1 MQPSLSQ
8 KPRLNPIIVDAP
20 QRSREWFKG
29 RLGKVTGSKAEV
41 VMSYKKPTKAQM
53 AEADLLYSDRPEENT
68 AIIAKLRELYPIEY
82 CLRAGV
88 ELPPNTD
95 RTTYKRNLVAE
106 RLTGMESEPDMFTSY
121 AMKWGTI
128 NEPLALAL
136 YQLKSRSI
144 IAPAP
149 LLLHPTLACGASPD
163 SLVTDPATGL
173 LGNVEVKCLETRNH
187 LYEVIVLGKMPK
199 KYIPQV
205 QMQMWT
211 NGRDFCDFVAYDS
224 RLPDG
229 LKIFII
235 RVERD
240 DFYIDEVLEPAVRR
254 LLDEVDNDFKRFW
267 AQLTDKGRVEAK
279 LVSPEYAS

>member
-1 MQPSLSQ
+1 M
-8 KPRLNPIIVDAP
+8 KPRLNPRVVEAP
-20 QRSREWFKG
+20 QRSPEWFAA
-29 RLGKVTGSKAEV
+29 RLGKVTGSKADV
-41 VMSYKKPTKAQM
+41 VMSYKKPTLKQM
-53 AEADLLYSDRPEENT
+53 AEANFFFGDKVDKTLLR
-68 AIIAKLRELYPIEY
+68 LREEYPIEY

-88 ELPPNTD
+88 ELAPNAD

-106 RLTGMESEPDMFTSY
+106 RLTGQESDPDMFMSY

-136 YQLKSRSI
+136 YQLKTRAI

-149 LLLHPTLACGASPD
+149 LLLHPTWACGASPD
-163 SLVTDPATGL
+163 SLVTDPSTGL

-187 LYEVIVLGKMPK
+187 LYEVMVLGRMPS
-199 KYIPQV
+199 KYDPQV
-205 QMQMWT
+205 QMQMWID
-211 NGRDFCDFVAYDS
+211 GRDFCDFVAYDS

-235 RVERD
+235 RVSRD

-254 LLDEVDNDFKRFW
+254 LLDEVEHDFKQFW
-267 AQLTDKGRVEAK
+267 AKVSDRGRSEARLTA
-279 LVSPEYAS
+279 PEFAV

>member
-20 QRSREWFKG
+20 QRSREWFQA

-41 VMSYKKPTKAQM
+41 VMSYRKPTKKHMEEADLFY
-53 AEADLLYSDRPEENT
+53 AEADAQPPEVER
-68 AIIAKLRELYPIEY
+68 LRKEYPIEY

-88 ELPPNTD
+88 DLLPNLD
-95 RTTYKRNLVAE
+95 RTTYKRNLVGE